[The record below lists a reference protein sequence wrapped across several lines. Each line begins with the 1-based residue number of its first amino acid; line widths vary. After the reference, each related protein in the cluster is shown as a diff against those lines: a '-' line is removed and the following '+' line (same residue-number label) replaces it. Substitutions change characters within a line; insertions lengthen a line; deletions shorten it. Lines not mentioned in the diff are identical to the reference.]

1 MKSIKVNKSTFIE
14 GSLTNSPQCV
24 GPTHLHRRQHRE
36 SLHKAHPSAYRQEKQ
51 LPEFRQTN
59 GKDYYVIHPIKSQ
72 KITTVCH
79 LHWSQV
85 TKTIIN
91 ISCFGSWGPTQTRG
105 RPKPRN
111 RWWVLPTLSN
121 INQSGGWMIYQLAHK
136 TISKAPLRCSLDSQ
150 TEDVNNL
157 MLQARVQTLLY
168 VCPPAPAHQDTWKRD
183 REQSLSSCGYQCSK
197 SGEGHRNRQQ
207 LGQTLHHLTDKSYW
221 IHRMQL
227 HKTNPLTLLS
237 TIQQCYPL
245 SIVNKTSQTLAIRY
259 PSSLEQPETAESRDP
274 CKCSSFIFGVHEFF
288 LLDILLFFLT
298 AFPYFST
305 CFSCLFSKS
314 FQRYSP
320 QLLHLLPLCLQ
331 AFKSQKSSFSLWFTL
346 LGQFWVT

>member
-36 SLHKAHPSAYRQEKQ
+36 SLHKAHLSAYRQEKQ

-183 REQSLSSCGYQCSK
+183 REQSLSSCGYQCILWLPVNLGRVTETAVGTDTPS
-197 SGEGHRNRQQ
+197 SNRQVLLDTQ
-207 LGQTLHHLTDKSYW
+207 DATTQNKSINVI
-221 IHRMQL
+221 IH
-227 HKTNPLTLLS
+227 
-237 TIQQCYPL
+237 YPAML
-245 SIVNKTSQTLAIRY
+245 SIIH
-259 PSSLEQPETAESRDP
+259 
-274 CKCSSFIFGVHEFF
+274 C
-288 LLDILLFFLT
+288 
-298 AFPYFST
+298 
-305 CFSCLFSKS
+305 
-314 FQRYSP
+314 
-320 QLLHLLPLCLQ
+320 
-331 AFKSQKSSFSLWFTL
+331 
-346 LGQFWVT
+346 